1 MIIQTMSYI
10 SYPVYQDAIKQPH
23 LLIAGTTGSGKSTII
38 NALIYTAVN
47 RFPGCKLILIDSKGI
62 ELYKYHAIMQCGIY
76 ADNETSI
83 LQALKRCENTLTAR
97 FKAMRKDN
105 VTKYNGPP
113 IFLIIDEYAD
123 LVLSDSKKEIQRII
137 QRICQLGR
145 AAGIH
150 SWIATQNVITKVID
164 SRIKCNIDSRIGLR
178 TRSKQESRNIIDMS
192 GLETLPRYGK
202 AYYMTPETA
211 GYINI
216 PMIPETEIQKLIQH
230 YSRNKKP

>member
-1 MIIQTMSYI
+1 MIIKTMSYI

-47 RFPGCKLILIDSKGI
+47 RYPGCKLILIDSKGI
-62 ELYKYHAIMQCGIY
+62 ELYKYHTIMQCGIY
-76 ADNETSI
+76 ADNERDI
-83 LQALKRCENTLTAR
+83 LTALKRCENTLTAR

-105 VTKYNGPP
+105 VTKYTGPP

-123 LVLSDSKKEIQRII
+123 LVLSDNKKEIQRII

-178 TRSKQESRNIIDMS
+178 TRSKQESRNIIDIS

-202 AYYMTPETA
+202 AYYMTPETS

-216 PMIPETEIQKLIQH
+216 PMIPDNEIQKLIQH
-230 YSRNKKP
+230 YKKP

>member
-10 SYPVYQDAIKQPH
+10 SFPIYQDAIKQPH

-47 RFPGCKLILIDSKGI
+47 TYPGCKLILIDSKGI
-62 ELYKYHAIMQCGIY
+62 ELYKYINLQQCGIY
-76 ADNETSI
+76 ADNERDI
-83 LQALKRCENTLTAR
+83 LTALKRCENTLTAR

-105 VTKYNGPP
+105 ITKYPGPP

-150 SWIATQNVITKVID
+150 SWITTQNVITKVID

-216 PMIPETEIQKLIQH
+216 PMIPETEINKLINH
-230 YSRNKKP
+230 YSSRKKP

>member
-1 MIIQTMSYI
+1 MIIQTMPYI
-10 SYPVYQDAIKQPH
+10 SYPIYENAIQQPH

-47 RFPGCKLILIDSKGI
+47 RYPGCKMILIDSKGI
-62 ELYKYHAIMQCGIY
+62 ELYKYHTLTQCGIY

-83 LQALKRCENTLTAR
+83 LQALKRTETTLQAR
-97 FKAMRKDN
+97 FKAMRKAN
-105 VTKYNGPP
+105 TTKYKGPP
-113 IFLIIDEYAD
+113 IYLIIDEYAD

-202 AYYMTPETA
+202 AYYMTPEMT
-211 GYINI
+211 GYIQVPLI
-216 PMIPETEIQKLIQH
+216 PDDEIEKLIQH
-230 YSRNKKP
+230 YKKP

>member
-1 MIIQTMSYI
+1 MIIQTMPYI
-10 SYPVYQDAIKQPH
+10 SYPIYENAIQQPH

-47 RFPGCKLILIDSKGI
+47 RFPSCKMILIDSKGI
-62 ELYKYHAIMQCGIY
+62 ELYRYINLQQCGIY

-83 LQALKRCENTLTAR
+83 LQALKRCENTLIAR

-105 VTKYNGPP
+105 TTKYKGPP
-113 IFLIIDEYAD
+113 IYLIIDEYAD

-202 AYYMTPETA
+202 AYYMTPECA

-216 PMIPETEIQKLIQH
+216 PTIPETEINKLIAH
-230 YSRNKKP
+230 YKKP

>member
-1 MIIQTMSYI
+1 MIMKTMSYI
-10 SYPVYQDAIKQPH
+10 SFPIYQDAIKQPH

-47 RFPGCKLILIDSKGI
+47 RFPGCKLVLIDSKGI
-62 ELYKYHAIMQCGIY
+62 ELYKYHTLLQCGIY

-83 LQALKRCENTLTAR
+83 LQALRRTESTLQAR

-105 VTKYNGPP
+105 LTKYNGPP
-113 IFLIIDEYAD
+113 IYLIIDEYAD

-202 AYYMTPETA
+202 AYYMTPETS
-211 GYINI
+211 GFIQI
-216 PMIPETEIQKLIQH
+216 PMIPETEINKLINH
-230 YSRNKKP
+230 YNRNKKP

>member
-1 MIIQTMSYI
+1 MIIKTMDYI
-10 SYPVYQDAIKQPH
+10 SFPVYENAIKQPH

-47 RFPGCKLILIDSKGI
+47 HYPGCKLILIDSKGI
-62 ELYKYHAIMQCGIY
+62 ELYKYHTMQQCGIY

-83 LQALKRCENTLTAR
+83 LQALRRTENTLQAR
-97 FKAMRKDN
+97 FKAMRKQN
-105 VTKYNGPP
+105 KTKYTGPP

-123 LVLSDSKKEIQRII
+123 LVLSDNKKEIQRII

-202 AYYMTPETA
+202 AYYMTPDMA
-211 GYINI
+211 GFISI
-216 PMIPETEIQKLIQH
+216 PMIPETEINKLINH
-230 YSRNKKP
+230 YKKP